1 MSFKVV
7 MTEKIMPPKQTQ
19 EIELDHKKMGVDFQ
33 TIPCDTED
41 EIIAAARDADAVIT
55 LMQPYS
61 RRVIENLQNCK
72 LIFNAGTGFDSIDLK
87 AATEFGICVTYPGNY
102 CTEEVSEHAMALLLA
117 CARKIIQIDKAVKAG
132 KWGSFEKVEIR
143 GEILPPMFRIEGQ
156 TLGIIGL
163 GRTGRATVPKAK
175 GFGMKV
181 IAFNPDLPADVFKE
195 TGVEAVSLDYLLK
208 VSDFVLIQAAMRPEL
223 KQIKHMIGM
232 EQLKL
237 MKPTAYLINTA
248 RGSFIDQEALYTAL
262 AEGIIAGA
270 GLDVMEEEPAGINVD
285 HPLLTL
291 DNVIIT
297 AHTAYYS
304 EQSWA
309 MYKQRICD
317 AVASIMEGRWPD
329 WLINPE
335 VKDNF
340 RQRWG

>member
-7 MTEKIMPPKQTQ
+7 MTEEIMPPKQTQ
-19 EIELDHKKMGVDFQ
+19 EVELDHKKMGVDFQ
-33 TIPCDTED
+33 TIQCNTED

-61 RRVIENLQNCK
+61 RRVIENLQKCR

-87 AATEFGICVTYPGNY
+87 SATEFGICVTYPGDY

-117 CARKIIQIDKAVKAG
+117 CARKIMQVHRAVKEG
-132 KWGSFEKVEIR
+132 KWDSFKKVAIR
-143 GEILPPMFRIEGQ
+143 GEILPPMFRLEGQ

-181 IAFNPDLPADVFKE
+181 VAFNPNMPTDVFKE
-195 TGVEAVSLDYLLK
+195 IGIEAVSFDNLLK
-208 VSDFVLIQAAMRPEL
+208 MSDFVLIQAAMRPGV
-223 KQIKHMIGM
+223 KHMKHMIGM

-262 AEGIIAGA
+262 VEGIIAGA
-270 GLDVMEEEPAGINVD
+270 GLDVMEEEPGGISAD

-297 AHTAYYS
+297 AHTSYYS

-309 MYKQRICD
+309 MYKQRMCE

-340 RQRWG
+340 QRRWK